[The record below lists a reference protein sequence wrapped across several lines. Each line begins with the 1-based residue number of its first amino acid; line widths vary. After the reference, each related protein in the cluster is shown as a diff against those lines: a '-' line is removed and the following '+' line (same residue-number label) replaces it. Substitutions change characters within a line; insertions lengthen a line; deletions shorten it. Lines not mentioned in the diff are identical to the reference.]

1 MSKIIHVH
9 CLASIKLE
17 VWSVLCHMRHH
28 WSTTKIVFLV
38 SDNLWTL
45 RESYLLTWENT
56 KEYKVTNKEG
66 ASCHEPYYYRADSEI
81 YCVFI
86 FLSSQPGQNSGRHSG
101 PTVVP
106 ARIQTPQP
114 FVWHIKLKKCDRS
127 ILEFKKIMILIVDW
141 IWIMKRYLTN
151 CTNRWLQAKSHKS

>member
-1 MSKIIHVH
+1 MWIGFGTRKSTNMSKIIHVH

-28 WSTTKIVFLV
+28 RSTTKIVFQFWPCQAHRLLQLWFVPITVIYNLHAILV

-81 YCVFI
+81 SCVFI
-86 FLSSQPGQNSGRHSG
+86 FLSSQPGQEFWPNCGPCEDTNSS
-101 PTVVP
+101 
-106 ARIQTPQP
+106 A
-114 FVWHIKLKKCDRS
+114 FC
-127 ILEFKKIMILIVDW
+127 
-141 IWIMKRYLTN
+141 LTYQIEKM
-151 CTNRWLQAKSHKS
+151 W